1 MKQRSPVSIGFETLF
16 RRPSLGLAEVS
27 WRWSFAATCM
37 LLCTFSLIEYLD
49 SLPVNSADRLLLRT
63 RQPSLIFQA
72 FIHIIRGSAPRLVGV
87 LLILAVVIAV
97 VWIALAS
104 VARAVTVKALVSNFG
119 KSDATQNSATA
130 APPSSLLTLNVFRA
144 ATMLAAGIASVGT
157 TLLIAEIALQASSAL
172 AAAFQLSQGVLM
184 LIWMAWFVINWFLS
198 LATLVAV
205 VHDQDTFSAIRDTM
219 ELCIDRA
226 SSLAIASLAFGAAH
240 FIAAIGAGLAGMFVL
255 ALAGQ
260 IPTVSLFAALI
271 LITLVYFASADF
283 LYAGRMAAYVAIIVG
298 PPASVPGYKVAA
310 FDDDDR
316 ILSDLPLTPAEGY

>member
-157 TLLIAEIALQASSAL
+157 TLLVAKVTPQASSAL

-184 LIWMAWFVINWFLS
+184 LIWVAWFVINWFLS

-219 ELCIDRA
+219 EL
-226 SSLAIASLAFGAAH
+226 
-240 FIAAIGAGLAGMFVL
+240 
-255 ALAGQ
+255 
-260 IPTVSLFAALI
+260 
-271 LITLVYFASADF
+271 
-283 LYAGRMAAYVAIIVG
+283 
-298 PPASVPGYKVAA
+298 
-310 FDDDDR
+310 
-316 ILSDLPLTPAEGY
+316 